1 MRKTILKLLRIG
13 LGTTGFLLFVGLGIG
28 GIDPMP
34 GYAVVFLDDIS
45 KTYIALP
52 CIEEWRSRPSNTIDL
67 VRRGTASEAAGLKY
81 DPDKNCRETGA
92 FADAGRSLT
101 GLLLV
106 KLGILPPVRHWW
118 DAPHRTEEGGV
129 VWPGAEG
136 QAPPGQ

>member
-1 MRKTILKLLRIG
+1 MRKKLFELLKIG
-13 LGTTGFLLFVGLGIG
+13 LGTAGFLFFVGLGIG
-28 GIDPMP
+28 SIDPMP

-67 VRRGTASEAAGLKY
+67 VRRSTASEAARLKY
-81 DPDKNCRETGA
+81 EPDKNCRETGA
-92 FADAGRSLT
+92 FVDDGRSLT

-106 KLGILPPVRHWW
+106 KLGILPPARHWW
-118 DAPHRTEEGGV
+118 DARSRTEEGSV

-136 QAPPGQ
+136 QAPQGQ